1 VGWFG
6 KRFERHRRGRRVSS
20 SSRVPTPAPRRRSR
34 ICRFEQVEPRQLL
47 SANPIHVGAVY
58 LEEATSQ
65 DEAGDVIEIT
75 WLGGAPGT
83 ELAEL
88 TIDTDKDGDG
98 LTRGDAFFDTE
109 PGGGGVFGSV
119 GLSIVQAD
127 GIDSVHPTLIDGGT
141 KLRITFTG
149 FDPGEKLYLSVDVDE
164 QGYEN
169 ASALTEGDEFAG
181 SILSATFTAPHCY
194 EAAGSDIFRDY
205 YDDKL
210 DDEKLKGHLPP
221 DNYGEVPRPVETAGA
236 MFSLTQT
243 PLPISIAGTVFED
256 LDLDNRQDAGE
267 PGLDDVTLELY
278 HWVDGGYAATGRT
291 TVTDTHGDYRFD
303 ELLPGTYRVVESQPQ
318 PYLSVGASA
327 GTVDGQTRGAVLSP
341 DVIGRIE
348 LRGGDDSVDNDFA
361 EAQPVRLSGH
371 VYHDADNDG
380 VMDPGEAGIRDV
392 LVRVTDRSTP
402 AGPGSPTDA
411 IEVTTD
417 PYGYWEVSGLY
428 PGGFWVEEVQPG
440 GYLDGLDAPGSPE
453 GVAHNPGDRIDGFR
467 LEGGQSGRNYD
478 FGELV
483 ASSISGR
490 VIADANGN
498 CSYDPGD
505 SLLANVTLYLL
516 DGSGKRINST
526 TADAQGEYAFT
537 GLTPGVYGVEEIQPE
552 GYYDG
557 ADHVGSEDGTLAPPD
572 SIVAITLV
580 SGTAATRYDFCEL
593 EPASLSGFVYVDE
606 NNNGVRDSSEPGIPN
621 VQLKLLDK
629 HGTPTGITT
638 NTDAS
643 GFYRF
648 DDLQPQTTYGVAEVQ
663 PAGYYDGLDKEGTAG
678 GSAEYPGDKITG
690 ALLQAGFHAENYNF
704 GELRPASLSGFV
716 YVDDNQNDARDA
728 GEAGIP
734 KVQLKL
740 LDKHGTPTGITTTT
754 DALGFYRFDDLPPE
768 TTYGVAEVQP
778 SEYYD
783 GHDTE
788 GTAGGSAQN
797 PGDTITGA
805 LLLPGF
811 HAENYNFGELRPAS
825 LSGFV
830 YVDDNQN
837 GVRNGGEAGISGVQL
852 KLLDKHGTPTGI
864 TATTDAS
871 GFYRF
876 DDLQPQ
882 TIYGVAEVQPAGY
895 YDGLDKEGTAGGSAE
910 YPGDKITGALLPP
923 GFHAENYNFGEL
935 RPASI
940 SGRVHA
946 ELNGDC
952 TPDPGEPLLAGVTIY
967 LLDMW
972 GDQIDVT
979 TTDENGRYIF
989 RDLEPGTYGVEEVQP
1004 PGYFD
1009 GPDHVGS
1016 AGGALDG
1023 NDRIIGAKLISGT
1036 EAVEYNFCEVVP
1048 ASISGYVFQDGPTI
1062 RVSPFSQPPD
1072 PADVRDGVRTPDD
1085 TPIAG
1090 VVVRLGDATGRPILD
1105 AQGRP
1110 RIAVTDARGFY
1121 QFNNLEPGYYTVFED
1136 QPDGYVDAIDTPGSE
1151 GGTAVNP
1158 HEPLDPLA
1166 LAQLTVDPNDDAI
1179 IGIRLAPGDRAES
1192 YNFSE
1197 VVVVDLPYII
1207 PPPPS
1212 PPPTPEPP
1220 PAVPVVPV
1228 SPKAAAPRYVP
1239 SPGVELPPMYG
1250 GGDVAMVAF
1259 TWHLS
1264 VVNAGQ
1270 PRQDDD
1276 DQRTAAR
1283 DGVEYSAA
1291 SWTETKMDRSEWVVT
1306 DEESRP
1312 VIRFR
1317 FGTEGGIPLTG
1328 DFNGDGVTEVA
1339 VFLDGVWFIDLNG
1352 NGVWDE
1358 GDLWIKLGAEGDLPI
1373 TGDWD
1378 GDGKTDIGI
1387 FGPAWK
1393 GDARAIAAEPGLPD
1407 SDNQWTGRPKN
1418 LPPEPQEATVG
1429 FRTMRRT
1436 VQGELRADLIDHVF
1450 QYGSAGDVPIA
1461 GDWNGDGVTNIGLFR
1476 AGTWFLDADGNG
1488 EWSLGDV
1495 YVENLGAR
1503 GDVPVVGDFNGD
1515 GVDDLGVYRSGVWH
1529 VDTDGDRALTAFD
1542 KIFELGTAADK
1553 PIVGDFNGD
1562 GVDQAGIYRDAAAPP
1577 EQQAA
1582 NPRGDTA
1589 TR

>member
-1 VGWFG
+1 M
-6 KRFERHRRGRRVSS
+6 
-20 SSRVPTPAPRRRSR
+20 
-34 ICRFEQVEPRQLL
+34 EPRQLL
-47 SANPIHVGAVY
+47 AGGFADIQIGAVY
-58 LEEATSQ
+58 YEDDGGEDQ
-65 DEAGDVIEIT
+65 GVDRIEIA
-75 WLGGAPGT
+75 WIGGAPGT
-83 ELAEL
+83 TLTELA
-88 TIDTDKDGDG
+88 IKTDKNLDGAYSN
-98 LTRGDAFFDTE
+98 GDVFFDTE
-109 PGGGGVFGSV
+109 PGGMGVYGSAP
-119 GLSIVQAD
+119 LAIVERAGIDRVEATVAD
-127 GIDSVHPTLIDGGT
+127 GGMLLVIS
-141 KLRITFTG
+141 FTG
-149 FDPGEKLYLSVDVDE
+149 FDAGEKLVLTIDVDE
-164 QGYEN
+164 QGDDLGGTLAPEDVTNAVAEGGEFQSSRLEATFQAPHYYE
-169 ASALTEGDEFAG
+169 AEGWDLFIDKYDPKLKGSGLELPPTNLPLDDYVPSGSPSQRVRTAG
-181 SILSATFTAPHCY
+181 SI
-194 EAAGSDIFRDY
+194 
-205 YDDKL
+205 
-210 DDEKLKGHLPP
+210 
-221 DNYGEVPRPVETAGA
+221 
-236 MFSLTQT
+236 FSLEQT

-267 PGLDDVTLELY
+267 PGLDGVTLKLER
-278 HWVDGGYAATGRT
+278 WVDDAYVFTGRT

-303 ELLPGTYRVVESQPQ
+303 ELLPGRYQVVESQPQ

-327 GTVDGQTRGAVLSP
+327 GTVDGQPLGKVVSP

-348 LRGGDDSVDNDFA
+348 LLGGDDSVDNDFA

-380 VMDPGEAGIRDV
+380 EMDPGEAGIRDV

-402 AGPGSPTDA
+402 AGPGSPLDA
-411 IEVTTD
+411 IEVFTNRD
-417 PYGYWEVSGLY
+417 GYWEVSGLY
-428 PGGFWVEEVQPG
+428 PGDFWVEEVQPD
-440 GYLDGLDAPGSPE
+440 GYLDGLDAPGSPL

-498 CSYDPGD
+498 CSYDLGD
-505 SLLANVTLYLL
+505 TLLANVTVHLL
-516 DGSGKRINST
+516 DGSGKRIRD
-526 TADAQGEYAFT
+526 TATDDQGEYAFT
-537 GLTPGVYGVEEIQPE
+537 GLAPGVYGVEEIQPE

-557 ADHVGSEDGTLAPPD
+557 ADHVGSEGGTLAPPD

-593 EPASLSGFVYVDE
+593 EPASLSGLVYVDD
-606 NNNGVRDSSEPGIPN
+606 NQNGVRDKGEAGISD
-621 VQLKLLDK
+621 VQLELLDK
-629 HGTPTGITT
+629 HGTPTGALATT
-638 NTDAS
+638 DES

-648 DDLQPQTTYGVAEVQ
+648 DDLPPQTTYGVAEVQ
-663 PAGYYDGLDKEGTAG
+663 PAGYYDGLDTAGTAG
-678 GSAEYPGDKITG
+678 GT
-690 ALLQAGFHAENYNF
+690 
-704 GELRPASLSGFV
+704 
-716 YVDDNQNDARDA
+716 
-728 GEAGIP
+728 
-734 KVQLKL
+734 
-740 LDKHGTPTGITTTT
+740 
-754 DALGFYRFDDLPPE
+754 
-768 TTYGVAEVQP
+768 
-778 SEYYD
+778 
-783 GHDTE
+783 
-788 GTAGGSAQN
+788 AQN

-805 LLLPGF
+805 LLPPGF
-811 HAENYNFGELRPAS
+811 HAESYNFGELRPAS

-837 GVRNGGEAGISGVQL
+837 GVRDKGEAGISDVQL
-852 KLLDKHGTPTGI
+852 ELLDKHGTPTGAL
-864 TATTDAS
+864 ATTDES

-876 DDLQPQ
+876 DDLPPQ
-882 TIYGVAEVQPAGY
+882 TTYGVAEVQPAGY
-895 YDGLDKEGTAGGSAE
+895 YDGLDTAGTAGGTAQN
-910 YPGDKITGALLPP
+910 PGDTITGALLPP
-923 GFHAENYNFGEL
+923 GFHAESYNFGEL

-952 TPDPGEPLLAGVTIY
+952 IPDPGEPLLQGVTIY
-967 LLDMW
+967 LLDRR

-979 TTDENGRYIF
+979 TTDENGQYIF

-1009 GPDHVGS
+1009 GRDHVGS

-1023 NDRIIGAKLISGT
+1023 NDRIVGAKLISGT

-1048 ASISGYVFQDGPTI
+1048 ASLSGYVFQDGPTI

-1090 VVVRLGDATGRPILD
+1090 VVLRLGDATGRPILD

-1121 QFNNLEPGYYTVFED
+1121 QFDNLEPGYYTVFED

-1151 GGTAVNP
+1151 GGTAINP
-1158 HEPLDPLA
+1158 HQQVDPLVQA
-1166 LAQLTVDPNDDAI
+1166 LLDQLTVDPNDDAI
-1179 IGIRLAPGDRAES
+1179 IGIRLTPGDRGVS

-1250 GGDVAMVAF
+1250 GGEVVMVAF

-1270 PRQDDD
+1270 PRRDDD

-1339 VFLDGVWFIDLNG
+1339 VFLDGIWFIDLNG

-1358 GDLWIKLGAEGDLPI
+1358 GDLWIKLGTEGDLPVV
-1373 TGDWD
+1373 GDWD

-1393 GDARAIAAEPGLPD
+1393 GDGRAIASEPGLPD
-1407 SDNQWTGRPKN
+1407 AGNQYVGRPKN

-1450 QYGSAGDVPIA
+1450 QYGSAGDVPLA

-1495 YVENLGAR
+1495 YVENLGGR

-1529 VDTDGDRALTAFD
+1529 LDTDGDRALTALD
-1542 KIFELGTAADK
+1542 KIFELGTASDK

-1562 GVDQAGIYRDAAAPP
+1562 GVDQVGIYRESAAPP
-1577 EQQAA
+1577 DQQATLPSEHA
-1582 NPRGDTA
+1582 AGGVVAR
-1589 TR
+1589 